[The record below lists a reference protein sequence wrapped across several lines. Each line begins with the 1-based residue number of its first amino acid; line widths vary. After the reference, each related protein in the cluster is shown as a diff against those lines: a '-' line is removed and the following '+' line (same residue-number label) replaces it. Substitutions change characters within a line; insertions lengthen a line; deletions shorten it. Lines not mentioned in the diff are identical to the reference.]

1 MSCRRH
7 LGGQPNAPI
16 FLTNAECNET
26 PYCLLANTLPDPR
39 SFMDV
44 RRNLRSEERYQVPA
58 APWSI
63 SHISPSTG
71 SQGGTFSNPL
81 LCSYRV
87 ASFSCSVLQMH
98 GGRGSGEPCS
108 TLLFGAGSLWKHV
121 FLHQS
126 PAGPGHPDVL
136 LRPPRQHG
144 KVCATSCWEA
154 APPPASEGHGEGS
167 PGGAAV
173 WRRLQPGV

>member
-16 FLTNAECNET
+16 FLMNAECNET

-44 RRNLRSEERYQVPA
+44 QRNLRSEEWYQVPA
-58 APWSI
+58 APWPI
-63 SHISPSTG
+63 SHIRPSTG

-87 ASFSCSVLQMH
+87 ASFSCSVLQTH
-98 GGRGSGEPCS
+98 GGQGSGEPYS
-108 TLLFGAGSLWKHV
+108 TLLFGAGSPWKHMSSCTRALQAQGTLMSSCAHPGSMERSV
-121 FLHQS
+121 PRH
-126 PAGPGHPDVL
+126 AGRLPLLLPQKVMGRLPDV
-136 LRPPRQHG
+136 
-144 KVCATSCWEA
+144 V
-154 APPPASEGHGEGS
+154 
-167 PGGAAV
+167 
-173 WRRLQPGV
+173 